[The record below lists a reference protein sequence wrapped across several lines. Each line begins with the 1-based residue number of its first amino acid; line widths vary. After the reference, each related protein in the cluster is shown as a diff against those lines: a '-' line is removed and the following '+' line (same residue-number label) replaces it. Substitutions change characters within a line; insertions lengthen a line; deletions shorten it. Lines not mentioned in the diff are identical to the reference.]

1 MSGFLLDTNVVCETT
16 KPQPDARVLAW
27 VGRQSG
33 DAVFISA
40 ITLGEVR
47 HGALLLDEG
56 RRKQALLHWIDGT
69 LKPQF
74 AGRILPADADVME
87 RWAALQAECQRGG
100 QRLPLADSIIAATAL
115 AHGLTAAT
123 RNTADFRRAN
133 VPVLNPWEG

>member
-27 VGRQSG
+27 VGGHSG

-56 RRKQALLHWIDGT
+56 RRKQALLEWIDET

-74 AGRILPADADVME
+74 AGRILPANAEVME
-87 RWAALQAECQRGG
+87 RWAALQAECQRRG

-115 AHGLTAAT
+115 THGLTDVT
-123 RNTADFRRAN
+123 RNTTDFRHAK
-133 VPVLNPWEG
+133 VPVLNPWEE